1 MGYTP
6 VRLGAS
12 WLDVARATGVGVVC
26 TNGEGNVA
34 IGAQHALTP
43 QKNFSMASSSSA
55 RPPRQVADSLVDYLG
70 AEIVAY
76 YGSQQVVPPG
86 AALDAIGKEG
96 GEGEKAFARPPLA

>member
-1 MGYTP
+1 
-6 VRLGAS
+6 
-12 WLDVARATGVGVVC
+12 
-26 TNGEGNVA
+26 
-34 IGAQHALTP
+34 
-43 QKNFSMASSSSA
+43 MASSSSA

-96 GEGEKAFARPPLA
+96 VE